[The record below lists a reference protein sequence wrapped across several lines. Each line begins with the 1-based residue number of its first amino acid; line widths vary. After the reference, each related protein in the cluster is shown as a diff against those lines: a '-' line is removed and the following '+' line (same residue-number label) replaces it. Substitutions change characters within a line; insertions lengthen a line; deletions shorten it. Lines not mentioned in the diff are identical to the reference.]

1 MLNTL
6 VNNLFS
12 KLFIEEVEE
21 YLEPMKVVGLSL
33 PCFCVENR
41 QINLAQ
47 VATGS
52 LICVGSWRLWTRCV
66 GRFLDGLG

>member
-1 MLNTL
+1 M
-6 VNNLFS
+6 
-12 KLFIEEVEE
+12 FIEEVEE
-21 YLEPMKVVGLSL
+21 YLEPMKVVGLSS
-33 PCFCVENR
+33 PCFCGWWLVENH

-66 GRFLDGLG
+66 GRFFDGLG